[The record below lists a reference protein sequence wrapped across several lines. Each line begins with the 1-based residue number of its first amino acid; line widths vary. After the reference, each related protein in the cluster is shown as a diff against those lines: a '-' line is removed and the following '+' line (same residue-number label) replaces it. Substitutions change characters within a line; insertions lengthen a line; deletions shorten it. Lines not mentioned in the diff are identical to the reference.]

1 MEQASSE
8 LTVRY
13 GPVVGRLP
21 AEKLRFSAYKCIAFD
36 HGETDRLVLGKMA
49 ELLSARGDSLAFYG
63 DGKLLAY
70 FFEQTPSVKAHIKLI
85 LVDDASVAPAEIEGI
100 PVRAVAEMPDHIN
113 TVFLCETGTL
123 ARWVMRENLPQGVS
137 VMSLD
142 DLQAFAPEAIPDRAW
157 IPELGSIY
165 PIDLPRMEIRPGL
178 DMLLADVPARNLAL
192 MPNGLG
198 YVHNTLKQT
207 SINFQ
212 TFDFDIIVY
221 HRFHIRRIFDE
232 GGKIVLPSGFELPL
246 DPWQAEHY
254 DLWSNDEVH
263 AYFTPEVD
271 EIIASIVKANPK
283 MLGLSVQGC
292 NERFSRR
299 VLQGVQ
305 AKCPDII
312 ILAGG
317 FSCYNPDTAMHNVPE
332 ADYIC
337 IGEADLTVGPLVEAL
352 AAGERPF
359 NQPGIR
365 SKFDTPDW
373 QYIAAPMPHDLDKI
387 DFPKYEWFGVNLY
400 RNYNN
405 YQLTPV
411 IASRGCRWSR
421 CTFCAERFFW
431 RIHTPKVFVDE
442 LEWLVN
448 NGCNLFMFNESD
460 LNGLPE
466 VVYEICE
473 EILRRGIKVKL
484 TGQLRV
490 HKKSDRRFFNKL
502 AEAGFVALRF
512 GIDAFAEN
520 TLRLQKKGYTTE
532 MAFQNL
538 KDCWEAGIYTEV
550 NYVIG
555 VPGETEA
562 DVQESIDFFV
572 RCRPYIGRLANINP
586 LILSNGSVYWI
597 EPEKHNIHF
606 REPQEALYKKYPRAL
621 PATLWYST
629 EPYIDEKVRKAR
641 FEQTVVALNDNGF
654 DLGTWAAKIID
665 MVKNNKD
672 GSRGSLEQKKA
683 VESPAGQGV
692 AEAAAIASP
701 HAAESSGAD
710 EQGCGCETK
719 QASDESERK
728 VIPIQVARDQRDEAE
743 REDAPV
749 GEEHTVEYASGAN
762 PNQRR
767 PAGYEIRAGSNML
780 APDVL
785 PELEARLFIIHHG
798 DAYYGVAREHMDTF
812 RNQAFAALGEM
823 KTLVAADLK
832 ILSIRNNLSALPELI
847 APLLGYNII
856 RMDSI
861 YFGVPHALGELDL
874 TTDDISGLPG
884 VIVDKSYKAV
894 EDRIKEIT
902 ETKGLYTSVSSAF
915 ASASQ
920 SNEREMPHLSTSLEG
935 YNLYY
940 YQGRYYGLA
949 VAADTMNW
957 DVQDLRRVRG
967 TIKEGSLGALKA
979 EIKKRAATQSQ
990 MTAA

>member
-1 MEQASSE
+1 MEKASSE

-13 GPVVGRLP
+13 GSVVGRLP

-36 HGETDRLVLGKMA
+36 RGESDRQALAKMA
-49 ELLSARGDSLAFYG
+49 ELLIASG
-63 DGKLLAY
+63 DGLALYGNGQLPAY
-70 FFEQTPSVKAHIKLI
+70 FLEQVPSLKSHVKLI
-85 LVDDASVAPAEIEGI
+85 LVDEVDTAPAEIYGI
-100 PVRAVAEMPDHIN
+100 PVRAVTEIPDNIS

-123 ARWVMRENLPQGVS
+123 ARWAMRENLPQRLS

-142 DLQAFAPEAIPDRAW
+142 DLQELAPEAIPDRAW

-263 AYFTPEVD
+263 AYFTPEVE
-271 EIIASIVKANPK
+271 EIIACIVKANPK

-299 VLQGVQ
+299 ILQGVK

-337 IGEADLTVGPLVEAL
+337 VGEADLTVGPLVEAL
-352 AAGERPF
+352 TVGERPF

-373 QYIAAPMPHDLDKI
+373 EYIAAPMPHDLDKI

-490 HKKSDRRFFNKL
+490 HKKSDRRFFAKL

-512 GIDAFAEN
+512 GIDAFSEN

-555 VPGETEA
+555 VPGETEE

-597 EPEKHNIHF
+597 EPEKHSIQF

-641 FEQTVVALNDNGF
+641 FEQTIVALNENGF

-672 GSRGSLEQKKA
+672 SARGSLEQNKPADA
-683 VESPAGQGV
+683 VAS
-692 AEAAAIASP
+692 AAAIANP
-701 HAAESSGAD
+701 VAEESSVEN
-710 EQGCGCETK
+710 EQD
-719 QASDESERK
+719 SDTAKRK

-743 REDAPV
+743 REEVPV
-749 GEEHTVEYASGAN
+749 GEEHTVEYASGTN

-767 PAGYEIRAGSNML
+767 PAGNEIRAGSNML
-780 APDVL
+780 IPDVV
-785 PELEARLFIIHHG
+785 PELEARLFIIRHG
-798 DAYYGVAREHMDTF
+798 ETYYGVAHEHMDVF
-812 RNQAFAALGEM
+812 RNQALAALGEV
-823 KTLVAADLK
+823 KTITAKDIK
-832 ILSIRNNLSALPELI
+832 ILSIRNNLTALPELI

-861 YFGVPHALGELDL
+861 YIGLPHALGEIDL
-874 TTDDISGLPG
+874 TTDDITGLPG

-902 ETKGLYTSVSSAF
+902 EAKGLYTSVSSAF

-920 SNEREMPHLSTSLEG
+920 SGEREMPHLSTSLEG

-949 VAADTMNW
+949 IAADTMNW
-957 DVQDLRRVRG
+957 DVQDMRRVRG

-979 EIKKRAATQSQ
+979 EIKKRTASQNQ

>member
-21 AEKLRFSAYKCIAFD
+21 AEKLRFSAHKCIAFD
-36 HGETDRLVLGKMA
+36 QGESDRQALGKMA
-49 ELLSARGDSLAFYG
+49 ELLAARGDGLAFYG
-63 DGKLLAY
+63 NGKLLAY
-70 FFEQTPSVKAHIKLI
+70 FFEQAPSVKAHVKLI
-85 LVDDASVAPAEIEGI
+85 LTDDASAAPAEIDGI
-100 PVRAVAEMPDHIN
+100 PVRAVAELPDYIT

-123 ARWVMRENLPQGVS
+123 ARWVMRENLPERVGV
-137 VMSLD
+137 VSLD
-142 DLQAFAPEAIPDRAW
+142 DMQELASEAIPDRAW

-165 PIDLPRMEIRPGL
+165 PLDLPRLEIRPGL

-198 YVHNTLKQT
+198 YVHNTLKKT

-232 GGKIVLPSGFELPL
+232 GGKIVLPSGRELPI

-263 AYFTPEVD
+263 EYFTPEVD
-271 EIIASIVKANPK
+271 EIIACIVKANPK

-305 AKCPDII
+305 AKCPDIL

-352 AAGERPF
+352 AVGERPF

-387 DFPKYEWFGVNLY
+387 DFPTYEWFGVNLY

-431 RIHTPKVFVDE
+431 RIRTPKAFVDE
-442 LEWLVN
+442 LQWLVD

-484 TGQLRV
+484 TGQLRI
-490 HKKSDRRFFNKL
+490 HKKSDSRFFAKL

-512 GIDAFAEN
+512 GVDAFSEN

-532 MAFQNL
+532 MVYQNL
-538 KDCWEAGIYTEV
+538 KDCWESGIYTEV

-555 VPGETEA
+555 VPGETEEN
-562 DVQESIDFFV
+562 VQESIDLLIK
-572 RCRPYIGRLANINP
+572 CRPYIGRMANINP

-606 REPQEALYKKYPRAL
+606 REPKEELYKKFPRAL

-629 EPYIDEKVRKAR
+629 EPYIDEKVRKAW
-641 FEQTVVALNDNGF
+641 FEETVVALNDNGF

-665 MVKNNKD
+665 MVRNNKD
-672 GSRGSLEQKKA
+672 GARGSLEPQKSA
-683 VESPAGQGV
+683 ESKTAQG
-692 AEAAAIASP
+692 APEAAVSN
-701 HAAESSGAD
+701 HAAPETNVEDANA
-710 EQGCGCETK
+710 CGCESK
-719 QASDESERK
+719 QEADETNHK
-728 VIPIQVARDQRDEAE
+728 VIPIQVARDQRDQAE
-743 REDAPV
+743 REESAV
-749 GEEHTVEYASGAN
+749 EEEHTVEYASGAN

-785 PELEARLFIIHHG
+785 PELEARLFIVRHG
-798 DAYYGVAREHMDTF
+798 GAYYGVAREHINAF
-812 RNQAFAALGEM
+812 HNQAAAALGEV
-823 KTLVAADLK
+823 KTITAADIN
-832 ILSIRNNLSALPELI
+832 ILSIRNNLSALPEFI
-847 APLLGYNII
+847 APMLGYNII

-861 YFGVPHALGELDL
+861 YFGIPHALGELDL
-874 TTDDISGLPG
+874 TTDDITGLPG
-884 VIVDKSYKAV
+884 VIIDKSYKTV

-902 ETKGLYTSVSSAF
+902 ATQGLHSSVRSAF
-915 ASASQ
+915 ANASQ
-920 SNEREMPHLSTSLEG
+920 SVEREMAHLTTSLEG

-940 YQGRYYGLA
+940 YQGRYYGLP
-949 VAADTMNW
+949 VADDTMDW
-957 DVQDLRRVRG
+957 DVQDMRRVRG
-967 TIKEGSLGALKA
+967 TIKEGSLGALKV
-979 EIKKRAATQSQ
+979 EIKKRTATQNQ